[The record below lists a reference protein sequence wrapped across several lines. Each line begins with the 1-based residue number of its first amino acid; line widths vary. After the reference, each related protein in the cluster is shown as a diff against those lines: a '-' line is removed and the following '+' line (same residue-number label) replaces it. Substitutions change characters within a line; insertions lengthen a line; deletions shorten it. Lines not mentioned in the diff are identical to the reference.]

1 MRTNFYDIESLLN
14 AFTLANW
21 DPDENN
27 IDLYILLDNPE
38 LMAVDGFEQ
47 ALLKGIYD
55 ANENVKRMKSTIRLF
70 DLHTKEANERLFSTI
85 GLSDATMMNS
95 SKMQKFSKFPDMF
108 RITCDTDTD
117 YDEETMAYFMGY
129 NSDNYDLTMLAVYA
143 TEIFGDTQPNVPN
156 AKYAFLQPTTAKI
169 MRGHND
175 RIFKKYKKCMT
186 DYLRMELGSDGN
198 WYDGGW
204 KTQKRR
210 IWKNFKYS
218 GRHID
223 VAKLNEK
230 QQRVGL
236 KRMIGMMGGQIHE
249 SDKLDQND
257 PVIHTTEEL
266 IDLIAYNIS
275 DVVNLDLFLFRN
287 EAYKSQFI
295 LKRSLLKTYP
305 ELVYD
310 KDGNNYRPKIDPE
323 NVRYDRL
330 YIDSSSAQLTTKSL
344 CPYEHLTDIP
354 VVSFMY
360 PAEEKAKELGIPR
373 VNVLEEARKF
383 FYSKFP
389 QPELREQFDRIY
401 DYYKQIE
408 GKNFNESDNY
418 IADFNG
424 KPEYVM
430 PTSISSIRKGDT
442 TLCYFRPDGSPTS
455 CFVNFSIGGVHGA
468 EYNKDL
474 YEAHL
479 AEWERQ
485 NELLEAAKAICPD
498 PVELRKRK
506 KIEIDGVSYS
516 YGTFLKTGA
525 TMTHAE
531 WKDLSSKRPQLFP
544 EKASGADG
552 TELAGKYQYTSADKC
567 EHEDFT
573 SYYPNMLRMM
583 MAFYNKGLGYDRYAE
598 IFDNK
603 EYYGF
608 LMKPKNA
615 HLSEENAK
623 KPAYVK
629 LRRQTGLP
637 FDEYEISDTERKY
650 FADMRTGTKLLLNS
664 ASGAADANFE
674 SPIRMNNRI
683 ISMRIIGQ
691 LFTWRIGQA
700 QAYEGARI
708 ISTNTDGLYSV
719 MERDGYTYEE
729 NRDFNNRILEHE
741 AANIGVAIE
750 PETMYLISK
759 DTNNRMEVDETGTI
773 VENANGG
780 SLACFHGPLPSKS
793 LAHPAIIDWALT
805 EYLLYMATDPFEKG
819 YSIDQ
824 PFNEAVGRNIL
835 LAAPEFEVKGKKI
848 FSGWRLLQMYQNIIA
863 SSEGSMTFVFGTRHG
878 KPNEPI
884 FMQHYNRAF
893 YVKENA
899 DDTMHL
905 HAAVGRV
912 ITEAQR
918 TKRKKDN
925 LPIQQNDPIAI
936 RVMQEGE
943 GIRDVL
949 DQLGPNKEASIKKIT
964 DVGEDW
970 PVIINNDDLTLYS
983 DEQIQALMD
992 RIDIEKYLELI
1003 KGKFEESWRNITPEW
1018 ERAQA
1023 EEKARIKEEEK
1034 AAKAA
1039 KAKKTAKTKLEA
1051 MVAED
1056 DLEKAKQ
1063 KAEKKTAKAEKAL
1076 QKAKAAESEVAAA
1089 KSRLDE
1095 IRKDMEQPETTS
1107 KDAAKTTE
1115 PDVPLTEESTDA
1127 PANGNTEING
1137 KSTPDSFPMPA
1148 PIDPTDEIRR
1158 AMLDDASMKLKRL
1171 MADMATI
1178 PGDQAGI
1185 QKIIAMLEKA
1195 GSLMQKEG
1203 Q

>member
-1 MRTNFYDIESLLN
+1 MKTNFYDIESLKN

-38 LMAVDGFEQ
+38 LMDVPGFEQ
-47 ALLKGIYD
+47 MLLDGIYE
-55 ANENVKRMKSTIRLF
+55 ANENVKRLKSTIRLF
-70 DLHTKEANERLFSTI
+70 DLHTKEANERLFSTF
-85 GLSDATMMNS
+85 GLSDATMVNS
-95 SKMQKFSKFPDMF
+95 MKAQRYSKFPDMF
-108 RITCDTDTD
+108 RITCDTDAD
-117 YDEETMAYFMGY
+117 YDEESMAYYMGY

-143 TEIFGDTQPNVPN
+143 TEIYGDKHPDVPN
-156 AKYAFLQPTTAKI
+156 SKYVFIAPTTAQI
-169 MRGHND
+169 MRDHND
-175 RIFKKYKKCMT
+175 RIFKKYKKSMT
-186 DYLRMELGSDGN
+186 DYLRMELGTDGN
-198 WYDGGW
+198 WYDNGW

-218 GRHID
+218 GRHVD
-223 VAKLNEK
+223 VSKLNEK

-249 SDKLDQND
+249 SDKLDQNN
-257 PVIHTTEEL
+257 PVIYSTEEL

-275 DVVNLDLFLFRN
+275 DVVNLDFFLFRN

-305 ELVYD
+305 ELVYG
-310 KDGNNYRPKIDPE
+310 KDGTAYRPKVDPE

-330 YIDSSSAQLTTKSL
+330 YIDTSSAQLTTKSL
-344 CPYEHLTDIP
+344 CPYDHLTDIP

-383 FYSKFP
+383 FYGKFP
-389 QPELREQFDRIY
+389 QPEIRAQFDRIY
-401 DYYKQIE
+401 NYYKQIE

-418 IADFNG
+418 MADFSG
-424 KPEYVM
+424 KPEFVM
-430 PTSISSIRKGDT
+430 PTAIGSIRKGDT
-442 TLCYFRPDGSPTS
+442 TLCYFKPDGTPTS

-468 EYNKDL
+468 EYNKSL

-479 AEWERQ
+479 AEWEHQ
-485 NELLEAAKAICPD
+485 NELLETAKRMCPD
-498 PVELRKRK
+498 PVELRKMK
-506 KIEIDGVSYS
+506 KITINGDTYS

-531 WKDLSSKRPQLFP
+531 WKDLSAKRPQLFP
-544 EKASGADG
+544 EKSSGANG
-552 TELAGKYQYTSADKC
+552 STELADKYQYTSADKC

-615 HLSEENAK
+615 HLTEENAK

-629 LRRQTGLP
+629 LRKQTGLP

-674 SPIRMNNRI
+674 SPIRMNNTI

-700 QAYEGARI
+700 QAFEGARI

-719 MERDGYTYEE
+719 MEREGYTYEE
-729 NRDFNNRILEHE
+729 NRDFNNAILERE
-741 AANIGVAIE
+741 AASIGVAIE

-759 DTNNRMEVDETGTI
+759 DTNNRMEVNEDGTI

-805 EYLLYMATDPFEKG
+805 EYLLYMATDPFKKG
-819 YSIDQ
+819 YSINQ
-824 PFNEAVGRNIL
+824 PFNETVGRNIL
-835 LAAPEFEVKGKKI
+835 LSAPDFEVKGKKL
-848 FSGWRLLQMYQNIIA
+848 FSGWRLLQMYQNIVA
-863 SSEGSMTFVFGTRHG
+863 SSDGSMTYVFGTRHG
-878 KPNEPI
+878 KPNDPI
-884 FMQHYNRAF
+884 FMQHYNRVF
-893 YVKENA
+893 YVKENG
-899 DDTMHL
+899 DDTVHL

-918 TKRKKDN
+918 KKRAKDN

-936 RVMQEGE
+936 RVMQEGA
-943 GIRDVL
+943 GIRDIL
-949 DQLGPNKEASIKKIT
+949 DQLGPQKEASIKKIT

-983 DEQIQALMD
+983 DEQIRALMD
-992 RIDIEKYLELI
+992 RIDIEKYLGLI

-1018 ERAQA
+1018 EQEQA
-1023 EEKARIKEEEK
+1023 IAKEQ
-1034 AAKAA
+1034 AKAA
-1039 KAKKTAKTKLEA
+1039 
-1051 MVAED
+1051 
-1056 DLEKAKQ
+1056 
-1063 KAEKKTAKAEKAL
+1063 AKAEKDAATKKKAKIIEAEIKADETGEEAAKKTKKATKKL
-1076 QKAKAAESEVAAA
+1076 TKAQKAVQEAAEAITEANSTKQEL
-1089 KSRLDE
+1089 KELTKDE
-1095 IRKDMEQPETTS
+1095 TAID
-1107 KDAAKTTE
+1107 TE
-1115 PDVPLTEESTDA
+1115 NTDT
-1127 PANGNTEING
+1127 GM
-1137 KSTPDSFPMPA
+1137 DDDFPMPK
-1148 PIDPTDEIRR
+1148 PVEPEPVDPTEQIRQSMMKTAQTDIMKVIKDIQGVPGMDPELQKNLITVLQLARSLTEDETGQ
-1158 AMLDDASMKLKRL
+1158 DS
-1171 MADMATI
+1171 
-1178 PGDQAGI
+1178 GQ
-1185 QKIIAMLEKA
+1185 
-1195 GSLMQKEG
+1195 EG
-1203 Q
+1203 